1 MCLLKRKEG
10 EKTMSNIKKTKNKE
24 ERAKSF
30 MKMFMQ
36 LQPENQQKIEDVQI
50 GMLLAQSA
58 EQKNIVKLN
67 LKSN

>member
-1 MCLLKRKEG
+1 
-10 EKTMSNIKKTKNKE
+10 MSNINEAKSKE
-24 ERAKSF
+24 ERAKKF
-30 MKMFMQ
+30 MQMFMQ
-36 LQPENQQKIEDVQI
+36 LHSENQQKIENVQI

>member
-1 MCLLKRKEG
+1 MKG
-10 EKTMSNIKKTKNKE
+10 EKAMSNINEAKSKE
-24 ERAKSF
+24 ERAKKF
-30 MKMFMQ
+30 MQMFMQ
-36 LQPENQQKIEDVQI
+36 LHSENQQKIENVQI

>member
-1 MCLLKRKEG
+1 
-10 EKTMSNIKKTKNKE
+10 MSNIKKTKSKE

>member
-1 MCLLKRKEG
+1 
-10 EKTMSNIKKTKNKE
+10 MSNIKKTKNKE

>member
-1 MCLLKRKEG
+1 
-10 EKTMSNIKKTKNKE
+10 MSNINEAKSKE

-36 LQPENQQKIEDVQI
+36 LQPENQQKIENVQI